1 MTDINLVSTD
11 QEEYSYGY
19 IIEVL
24 TGGLYHDKFHVIREY
39 IQNGF
44 DAINAYIKQNI
55 HTEEKLE
62 ISVYYN
68 SPSIFIYD
76 QGIGMNRDKIN
87 QYRKIGYSEK
97 KIGDSVGFRGIGKLS
112 GLSVAEK
119 LIVTSKQKGLKERY
133 KIVFDAHSMLNEI
146 MALKDEG
153 KNKSLNE
160 LVKRYTEIRT
170 EIDEDID
177 SHFTLVE
184 LYNVKEDSKIL
195 FDQDKLH
202 QYISINCPVR
212 FDPNFQYTSDIE
224 NEIKTHISDYA
235 VVNVTFNGQEV
246 YKPYIGECKAP
257 GYIPVWGDS
266 EDDENPIA
274 FCWYCE
280 NQDKGQ
286 FNDKD
291 SSGLI
296 YKFKN
301 FAVGDRFLPRST
313 MWKATPERAFY
324 FFGEIYIAMPGIYP
338 SSERSNFE
346 HNQAREEL
354 YNKCQVIMRELNKKA
369 GQSSN
374 QHSAISK
381 LTDADEKITQ
391 ISNNI
396 NEQKIPVELQF
407 DKAVETFKLVTD
419 LEKRV
424 NFLPEENKL
433 LAKEIIE
440 KGKSIVKQLKN
451 SNDQKK
457 GNLISKISE
466 DENVSSFNNE
476 TVMDCVYDIK
486 SKLCLEVQAA
496 RVYDIIINILKD
508 YYDEDISTLEKII
521 SEIHKSLE
529 DNLYKD

>member
-1 MTDINLVSTD
+1 MEDLTQIVEPD

-55 HTEEKLE
+55 HTDEKLG
-62 ISVYYN
+62 ICVSYN
-68 SPSIFIYD
+68 KPSILIYD
-76 QGIGMNRDKIN
+76 QGVGMNRDKIN

-97 KIGDSVGFRGIGKLS
+97 KIGDNVGFRGIGKLS
-112 GLSVAEK
+112 GISVAEK

-146 MALKDEG
+146 IELKNEG

-160 LVKRYTEIRT
+160 LIKQYTEIKT

-184 LYNVKEDSKIL
+184 LYNVKEDSEIL
-195 FDQDKLH
+195 FDQEKLY
-202 QYISINCPVR
+202 QYISMNCPVK
-212 FDPNFQYTSDIE
+212 FDPNFQHANDIE
-224 NEIKTHISDYA
+224 NEIKTHVNDYS
-235 VVNVTFNGQEV
+235 VVNINLNGLEV
-246 YKPYIGECKAP
+246 YKPYIGQCKAP
-257 GYIPVWGDS
+257 GYVPVWGDN
-266 EDDENPIA
+266 DDEENPIA

-286 FNDKD
+286 FSDKD

-301 FAVGDRFLPRST
+301 FAVGDRFLPRAT

-324 FFGEIYIAMPGIYP
+324 FFGEIYITMQGIYP

-346 HNQAREEL
+346 HNQARDDL
-354 YNKCQVIMRELNKKA
+354 YNKCQIIMRELNKKA

-374 QHSAISK
+374 QHSALSK
-381 LTDADEKITQ
+381 LEDAGEKITE
-391 ISNNI
+391 ISKNI
-396 NEQKIPVELQF
+396 DEQKIPVELQF

-424 NFLPEENKL
+424 NYLPEENKPI
-433 LAKEIIE
+433 AKEIIE
-440 KGKSIVKQLKN
+440 KGKNIVKQL
-451 SNDQKK
+451 QKIEPPK
-457 GNLISKISE
+457 DILINQISE
-466 DENVSSFNNE
+466 MKSNIDNTENNKE
-476 TVMDCVYDIK
+476 CVYDIK
-486 SKLCLEVQAA
+486 SKLCLENQAA
-496 RVYDIIINILKD
+496 RVYDIMVNVLKD
-508 YYDEDISTLEKII
+508 FYDEDISALEKIL
-521 SEIHKSLE
+521 SQIHRSLE